1 MTEFK
6 KSLNGFSYTYEKE
19 LAANETVII
28 KMPPIS
34 PNKRGVNDIGWQ
46 TEGDQVELFGTLSAN
61 PESANAIWQKIME
74 RDEVN
79 KTVSALKVVNS
90 STTSAGKVI
99 IRVILN

>member
-46 TEGDQVELFGTLSAN
+46 TEGDQVELFGTLSAD
-61 PESANAIWQKIME
+61 PESANAIWQKIIE
-74 RDEVN
+74 RDEIN
-79 KTVSALKVVNS
+79 KTVSGLKVVNS
-90 STTSAGKVI
+90 GLTAGKVI